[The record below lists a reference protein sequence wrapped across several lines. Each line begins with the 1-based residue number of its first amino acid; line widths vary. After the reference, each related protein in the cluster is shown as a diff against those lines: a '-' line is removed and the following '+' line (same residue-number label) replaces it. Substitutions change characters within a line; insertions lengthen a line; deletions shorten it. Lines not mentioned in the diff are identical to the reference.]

1 MRVIAS
7 VEVKQRRVR
16 IPDTEA
22 RKDMARPRVYA
33 TVN

>member
-16 IPDTEA
+16 ILDTEA
-22 RKDMARPRVYA
+22 HKDMARPRVYA
-33 TVN
+33 TAN